1 MKDLSG
7 VPNKYA
13 YYPPDFVKVYNNT
26 DKGYKILLPT
36 NNGFFDNTEAVGVV
50 RDRSYGT

>member
-1 MKDLSG
+1 MFFVEIRGNFKQFLI
-7 VPNKYA
+7 
-13 YYPPDFVKVYNNT
+13 FVKVYNNT